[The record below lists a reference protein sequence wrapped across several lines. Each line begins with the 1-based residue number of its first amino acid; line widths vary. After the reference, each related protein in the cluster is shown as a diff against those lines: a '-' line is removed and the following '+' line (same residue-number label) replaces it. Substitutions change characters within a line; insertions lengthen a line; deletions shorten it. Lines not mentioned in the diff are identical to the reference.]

1 LQEEE
6 EDKLRFRSVRMM
18 DDASLKTLAQKLLV
32 FFARRKR
39 RRQAEIQMFSFAEFR
54 KHTYSQDKVKIQIL
68 KHIMFSHQKNSRGL
82 WLTVCQ
88 IRRIIRSA
96 EVHLDVVQVF
106 ALAQIVV
113 IGSGE
118 EARLVTPY
126 YGLQITAIHIEI
138 QRLESIHRHPA
149 CCYL

>member
-1 LQEEE
+1 
-6 EDKLRFRSVRMM
+6 M
-18 DDASLKTLAQKLLV
+18 
-32 FFARRKR
+32 
-39 RRQAEIQMFSFAEFR
+39 MFSFAEFR
-54 KHTYSQDKVKIQIL
+54 KHTYSQDKVKIQLL

-118 EARLVTPY
+118 EAGLVTPY

-138 QRLESIHRHPA
+138 QRLESIHRHLA
-149 CCYL
+149 CCCLRVQTLRVTAPSPPPPPPPYYSFSIREIPKKTENDFEELNEILLP